1 MIFKN
6 IGLGLLVR
14 VLLLFGM
21 LNAAVYALHHFF
33 LPQVITIS
41 VIVLGQL
48 WELVRY
54 LTKGNQ
60 ELARFLL
67 SIRNRDFSLQFTE
80 KNTRSDL
87 PQLHQAFHE
96 ITHTFTQLHIE
107 KEAQFQLL
115 QSILQIIDTGIIAFD
130 ETGEVLWVN
139 EAFKSTIHVPH
150 IRNIQA
156 LEKRHETLY
165 QTLKKLQPNENQLVK
180 LKVDQNPVQL
190 LISARSFKMQQ
201 QNLTLVAL
209 KNVSNTVDQAETEA
223 WQKLLRVMTH
233 EIMNSVAPIS
243 SLADTMLKHLR
254 FNKEEWEEKKQQQPN
269 QELLQDAEEVIAVI
283 QNRSEGLLKFANT
296 YRNLSKITELHLTTV
311 YVQELFR
318 SICALLK
325 PRLDQENIKLAV
337 DLPDKNLTLQADPY
351 LLEQVLINLIV
362 NAERAVKEKANPVI
376 NIAGTRLE
384 NGQVIL
390 EVADNGTGIPEEL
403 LDSIFIPF
411 FTSHKDGSGI
421 GLSLAK
427 QIMALHKGSIQVNS
441 EIGEG
446 TVFSLKF

>member
-1 MIFKN
+1 MIFKHL
-6 IGLGLLVR
+6 GFGLLLR

-21 LNAAVYALHHFF
+21 LNATVYALHHFF
-33 LPQVITIS
+33 LPQVLTTS
-41 VIVLGQL
+41 AIVLAQL

-80 KNTRSDL
+80 KQARSDL
-87 PQLHQAFHE
+87 PQLHQAFNQ

-130 ETGEVLWVN
+130 EDGEVLWVN
-139 EAFKSTIHVPH
+139 EAFKSTIHLPH
-150 IRNIQA
+150 LRNIQA
-156 LEKRHETLY
+156 LEKRQESLY

-180 LKVDQNPVQL
+180 IKVEQSPVQL
-190 LISARSFKMQQ
+190 LVSARSFKMQQ

-243 SLADTMLKHLR
+243 SLAETMLKYLKQNR
-254 FNKEEWEEKKQQQPN
+254 EEFEAKQETRPNK
-269 QELLQDAEEVIAVI
+269 ELLQDVEEVIEVI
-283 QNRSEGLLKFANT
+283 QNRSEGLLKFAQI
-296 YRNLSKITELHLTTV
+296 YRNLSKVTDLHLTTV

-318 SICALLK
+318 STCALLR
-325 PRLDQENIKLAV
+325 PRLEQENIQLLV
-337 DLPDKNLTLQADPY
+337 ELPNQNLTLQVDSN

-362 NAERAVKEKANPVI
+362 NAERAVKEKSQPI
-376 NIAGTRLE
+376 ITLSGTQLE
-384 NGQVIL
+384 NGHVII
-390 EVADNGTGIPEEL
+390 EVSDNGTGIPDEL

-427 QIMALHKGSIQVNS
+427 QIMTLHKGSIQVRS
-441 EIGEG
+441 QVGEG